1 MTGATELSDE
11 ERETAYL
18 LGEALIPEHDRGP
31 SADEAGMASTFLD
44 QALALRPD
52 LATDF
57 RARLAEARGA
67 DPRAFCEKLR
77 VSDPAAFERLTFV
90 LTGAYLLSPVARRWL
105 GYEGQQG
112 EHQDGSPQPE
122 YGPHGLLDAVRARGP
137 IYRQTP

>member
-1 MTGATELSDE
+1 MTSAIELSDD

-18 LGEALIPEHDRGP
+18 LGEALMPEHDRGP
-31 SADEAGMASTFLD
+31 SADEAGLASTFID

-57 RARLAEARGA
+57 RAQLAEACGA

-77 VSDPAAFERLTFV
+77 ASDPAAFERLTFM
-90 LTGAYLLSPVARRWL
+90 LAGAYLLSPSARRWL

-112 EHQDGSPQPE
+112 EYQDGSPQPE
-122 YGPHGLLDAVRARGP
+122 YGPRGLLDAVRARGP